1 VSADAKTKRI
11 ALSVKALMD
20 SAPNN
25 QRPKKLR
32 QQPQLQPSMNEK
44 LAMLSSKWKVS

>member
-1 VSADAKTKRI
+1 
-11 ALSVKALMD
+11 MD

-25 QRPKKLR
+25 QRPKQPR
-32 QQPQLQPSMNEK
+32 QLPQLQPSLNEK